1 MSAAPNCR
9 WCGKKLRPVYEFHCK
24 DCGHRQGLHRMT
36 NTAAQAHCRGDESE
50 TCPCTVVDMYFGFAP
65 ATLAER
71 RSVTIKQFPRVL
83 MGYGKCAQNL
93 FCTFWCALSWA
104 HKYAPL
110 TEKK

>member
-1 MSAAPNCR
+1 
-9 WCGKKLRPVYEFHCK
+9 
-24 DCGHRQGLHRMT
+24 
-36 NTAAQAHCRGDESE
+36 
-50 TCPCTVVDMYFGFAP
+50 MYFGFAP